1 MYDVYKLLVDIR
13 ESHFLN
19 MSYDG
24 SLCLNVKQLDL
35 LNNFFFTITLL
46 EERKR
51 IRKEV
56 MDGKERENE
65 NSLFS
70 PYLG

>member
-1 MYDVYKLLVDIR
+1 MYDIYKLLTDIR
-13 ESHFLN
+13 EAHFLN

-46 EERKR
+46 EERKI
-51 IRKEV
+51 IRKERI
-56 MDGKERENE
+56 DGNGRGRGKV
-65 NSLFS
+65 
-70 PYLG
+70 